1 MADPVTDP
9 VTDPEPEFD
18 RWSRPAAL
26 STRGYVLVALVP
38 LLIAAV
44 AFGAVTLFASDE
56 PELTGTSVQLPT
68 SSWKPGQGG
77 DGALF
82 EGVLRMD
89 DEHCVYL
96 EGEQGDR
103 YVVWPAGWR
112 ATRDGDLLTL
122 YDADLDV
129 VARDGDAVSFGGGF
143 APVATYTGEPCLPES
158 GEVAAVQSEV
168 TVTP

>member
-1 MADPVTDP
+1 MADEQ
-9 VTDPEPEFD
+9 EPQYD

-38 LLIAAV
+38 LLIAAI

-68 SSWKPGQGG
+68 SSWKPGQDS
-77 DGALF
+77 DGALVH
-82 EGVLRMD
+82 GVLRMD

-96 EGEQGDR
+96 ESGTDR
-103 YVVWPAGWR
+103 VYAVWPAGWR
-112 ATRDGDLLTL
+112 ATRDGELLSVYDGDLR
-122 YDADLDV
+122 V
-129 VARDGDAVSFGGGF
+129 VARDGDMVSFSGGLV
-143 APVATYTGEPCLPES
+143 PVQTYTGEPCLPDS
-158 GEVAAVQSEV
+158 GDVAAVQSEV